1 MGVPKDIANI
11 IWDYY
16 KQCKRVEAGI
26 DMCLNKYFDIEVR
39 GNYLLERYCNVTDC
53 PRKVTRFKYR
63 VTDVIKEAQRVIDT
77 MLLNQS
83 YCELN
88 RTTLSWLRMELS
100 TDILAFYMV
109 PIELCQTLQNI
120 QQMPEYDTDS
130 EEVLSELSS

>member
-1 MGVPKDIANI
+1 M
-11 IWDYY
+11 
-16 KQCKRVEAGI
+16 
-26 DMCLNKYFDIEVR
+26 
-39 GNYLLERYCNVTDC
+39 
-53 PRKVTRFKYR
+53 
-63 VTDVIKEAQRVIDT
+63 IDT

-130 EEVLSELSS
+130 EEVLSELST